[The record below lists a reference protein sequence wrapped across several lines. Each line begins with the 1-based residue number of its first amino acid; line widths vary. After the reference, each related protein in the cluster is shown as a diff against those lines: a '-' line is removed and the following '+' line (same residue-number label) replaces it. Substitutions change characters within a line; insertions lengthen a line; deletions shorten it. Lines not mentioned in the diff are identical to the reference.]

1 MSGGGCVVGSG
12 GGGAAVATGIV
23 LGTELATSTGP
34 VTGTASEVVI
44 EAETTGSCGS
54 IMEPIVGGLTLKLP
68 SPGCLGIVLGAL
80 GAAFSRLLF
89 PGDPALSGISLS
101 IGIPGLGA
109 Y

>member
-68 SPGCLGIVLGAL
+68 SPGCLGIVFQEVSIFHHHKITTYLRG
-80 GAAFSRLLF
+80 FRSCF
-89 PGDPALSGISLS
+89 QPSSL
-101 IGIPGLGA
+101 PW
-109 Y
+109 